1 VKFVFDK
8 DWKLARKGQGR
19 HGSPLPRL
27 PGEGPPCR
35 TCPKMPP
42 DLSPLVKAGP
52 HLAVTLSA
60 ENRRCYEHYLECEA
74 VGWQGLEDSRDERVR
89 RHAKL
94 ILGLRREA
102 ERIERSLL
110 ERLTVS
116 AIKFASDAADSD
128 GRRKPLRTV

>member
-52 HLAVTLSA
+52 HLAVTLSP

-89 RHAKL
+89 RHASL

-102 ERIERSLL
+102 ERAERALV
-110 ERLTVS
+110 EQLTL
-116 AIKFASDAADSD
+116 AAFRISSEGSEG